1 MATAEGATPALRRP
15 ASIASCSP
23 PGQRESLMEN
33 QRLERQ
39 GETGRAHSRSKVE
52 TLCWRALA
60 GWLLEL
66 CWALLV
72 EGLATGTALAQKIP
86 ALRLNAREIGGQSLL
101 ALAPLTPHSQE
112 SQNPRL
118 SQPACFLL
126 QLVCRPRTRLA
137 SHAPVEA
144 GQAGR
149 QAGRTHLAQ

>member
-1 MATAEGATPALRRP
+1 
-15 ASIASCSP
+15 
-23 PGQRESLMEN
+23 MEN

-86 ALRLNAREIGGQSLL
+86 ALRLNAREICGQSLL
-101 ALAPLTPHSQE
+101 ALAKPASVFSAPTGLQATHPPCLT
-112 SQNPRL
+112 R
-118 SQPACFLL
+118 
-126 QLVCRPRTRLA
+126 A
-137 SHAPVEA
+137 SR
-144 GQAGR
+144 GRAGR
-149 QAGRTHLAQ
+149 QAGR